1 MKLHRFS
8 LLMLALGNITYAQ
21 TQQFTM
27 AEAVNG
33 MRTNLAVKNI
43 SQFSWSSDSRSYV
56 QAVKDGYLITDLKTK
71 KQDTLISL
79 NQLNRYFSEEKFKV
93 IPQIKFVSH
102 SQGYFSANNTMFWIE
117 KSGNDWKVTNS
128 SILEESA
135 TNVKVFED
143 NKTVAFTVKNNL
155 YINRDGNLTS
165 VTNDSDLN
173 IINGQAVHRNEFGID
188 TGVFPAPN
196 SESVAF
202 YRMDQTMVADYPII
216 DWSATPAVNQ
226 NIKYPMAGEASHQVT
241 LHVFNIKS
249 GSTTVL
255 KIEGEK
261 DQYLTAVTWSP
272 DSKYIF
278 VGVLNREQ
286 NHMKMNQ
293 YDVATGDLVKT
304 LFEEKDAQYVEPQHS
319 LIFFPNSNT
328 DFIWQS
334 QRTGYNHLFHYNLEK
349 GLIAQIT
356 KGDWVVTD
364 VLGFNEKKK
373 EIYFTSIKETPLE
386 RHLYKINWTNFK
398 MQRLENEEGV
408 HNGILSNDGNYLYDV
423 YSNAFTPRISNII
436 NTNTLKYD
444 RILMGENPLKNY
456 QRPEVK
462 NVTLKADDGTPLYGK
477 VILPTNFDSNKK
489 YPVIVYLYNGPH
501 LQLVTNN
508 FPASGN
514 LWYEYMAQ
522 HGYII
527 FTMDGRGSS
536 NRGLKFEQAV
546 FRNLGTNEM
555 NDQMKGVE
563 YLKSLPYVD
572 AGRMGIHGWS
582 FGGFM
587 TTSFMLRNPEVF
599 KVGVAGGPVIDWKMY
614 EIMYGERYMDTPQ
627 ENPEGYAKA
636 NLLDKV
642 QNLKGKLL
650 MIHGAQD
657 DVVVWQH
664 SIKFI
669 KSAVDNGVQMDYFVY
684 PGHPHNVMGKDRVH
698 LMQKVTDY
706 FDQYLKK

>member
-1 MKLHRFS
+1 MKLHKFT
-8 LLMLALGNITYAQ
+8 LLMVVLGGSLYAQ
-21 TQQFTM
+21 TQKFTM

-33 MRTNLAVKNI
+33 LRTNLAVKNI
-43 SQFSWSSDSRSYV
+43 SQFSWSEDGKSYI
-56 QAVKDGYLITDLKTK
+56 QAVKGGYLITDLKNN

-79 NQLNRYFSEEKFKV
+79 NQLNKQFSSNKLNAV
-93 IPQIKFVSH
+93 PQIKFI
-102 SQGYFSANNTMFWIE
+102 NNTNAYFNANDQMFWVE
-117 KSGNDWKVTNS
+117 KSGNDWKVKKT
-128 SILEESA
+128 SA
-135 TNVKVFED
+135 LNENAANVKVFGD
-143 NKTVAFTVKNNL
+143 NQTMAYTVKNNL
-155 YINRDGNLTS
+155 YINRNGKS
-165 VTNDSDLN
+165 VAVTNDADEN

-188 TGVFPAPN
+188 TGIFPAPN

-202 YRMDQTMVADYPII
+202 YRMDQTMVADYPVI
-216 DWSATPAVNQ
+216 DWSVTPAVNH
-226 NIKYPMAGEASHQVT
+226 NIKYPMAGNTSHQVS
-241 LHVFNIKS
+241 LGVYNIKNQ
-249 GSTTVL
+249 STTFL
-255 KIEGEK
+255 KIDGEK

-278 VGVLNREQ
+278 VAVLNRGQ

-293 YDVATGDLVKT
+293 YDAESGNLVKT
-304 LFEEKDAQYVEPQHS
+304 LFEETNDKYVEPQHP
-319 LIFFPNSNT
+319 LVFFPKSNT

-334 QRTGYNHLFHYNLEK
+334 QRTGYNHLFHFNLEK

-356 KGDWVVTD
+356 KGDWLVTD
-364 VLGFNEKKK
+364 ILGFNEKKK
-373 EIYFTSIKETPLE
+373 EIFFVSTKETPLE

-398 MQRLENEEGV
+398 MQRLDDAEGMHTGV
-408 HNGILSNDGNYLYDV
+408 LSSDGNYLFDV
-423 YSNAFTPRISNII
+423 YTNANTPRVGNII
-436 NTNTLKYD
+436 NTATLKYNNVFTS
-444 RILMGENPLKNY
+444 ENTLKNY
-456 QRPEVK
+456 QRPEIK
-462 NVTLKADDGTPLYGK
+462 NVNLKADDGTPLYGK
-477 VILPTNFDSNKK
+477 IILPTNFDPNKK

-501 LQLVTNN
+501 LQLITNS

-522 HGYII
+522 NGYII

-546 FRNLGTNEM
+546 FRNLGTTEM
-555 NDQMKGVE
+555 NDQMKGVN

-572 AGRMGIHGWS
+572 TERMGIHGWS

-587 TTSFMLRNPEVF
+587 TTSFMLRQPDVF

-627 ENPEGYAKA
+627 ENPDGYAKA

-669 KSAVDNGVQMDYFVY
+669 KSAVDNGVQLDYFVY
-684 PGHPHNVMGKDRVH
+684 PGHPHNVIGKDRVH
-698 LMQKVTDY
+698 LMQKITDY
-706 FDQYLKK
+706 FDQNLKK